1 MKKKRYKRLVSSILL
16 TVLLIS
22 IFSITAFAKD
32 GKNNGDVAVPT
43 VSLSPGS
50 YYKEQTITLNSATPG
65 VSIYYT
71 TDGSMPTKNSTLY
84 TEPITVN
91 QTTTIK
97 AVAIRGNVSSKALA
111 VNNGKTNSE
120 IATFTYTFVTRQD
133 IAKKFLSFTYG
144 TMPYRLYVPED
155 YDPAKSYP
163 LVLFLHGGGERGTDN
178 VSQIMANDGAV
189 IWAAP
194 ENQAKHPAFVL
205 APQARNVPD
214 GGFGITRDSNNNIN
228 LSRVFEFSDDLRT
241 AYEILHHVRANYN
254 IDSNRLYSTG
264 LSQGG
269 FGTYNLNMAYPNLFA
284 AMIPVASGGDPTKAH
299 LLVNKPIW
307 AFHAED
313 DVIIPV
319 SYARNII
326 AAIKDARGNP
336 IYTEYPKEMQYNH
349 ASWVP
354 AYENKEMIE
363 WVFQQVKWFWCEN

>member
-1 MKKKRYKRLVSSILL
+1 MKKKRYKRLVGSILL
-16 TVLLIS
+16 AVLLVS
-22 IFSITAFAKD
+22 VFSITAFAKN
-32 GKNNGDVAVPT
+32 GENNGEVATPA
-43 VSLSPGS
+43 VSPAPGS
-50 YYKEQTITLNSATPG
+50 YYKEQTVTLSSATPD
-65 VSIYYT
+65 VNIYYT
-71 TDGSMPTKNSTLY
+71 TDGSTPTKNSTLY
-84 TEPITVN
+84 TGPITVSQN
-91 QTTTIK
+91 TTIK
-97 AVAIRGNVSSKALA
+97 TIAIRGNVNNKALA

-120 IATFTYTFVTRQD
+120 IATFTYTFETRKS
-133 IAKKFLSFTYG
+133 IADKFLSFTYEA
-144 TMPYRLYVPED
+144 MPYRLYVPQN

-163 LVLFLHGGGERGTDN
+163 LVLFLHGGGERGTNN

-214 GGFGITRDSNNNIN
+214 GGFGITRDANNNIN
-228 LSRVFEFSDDLRT
+228 LNRVFEFSDDLRT
-241 AYEILHHVRANYN
+241 AYEILQHVRANYN

-284 AMIPVASGGDPTKAH
+284 AMVPVASGGDPTKAH

-326 AAIKDARGNP
+326 AAIKDAGGNP

-363 WVFQQVKWFWCEN
+363 WVFQQVKSGN